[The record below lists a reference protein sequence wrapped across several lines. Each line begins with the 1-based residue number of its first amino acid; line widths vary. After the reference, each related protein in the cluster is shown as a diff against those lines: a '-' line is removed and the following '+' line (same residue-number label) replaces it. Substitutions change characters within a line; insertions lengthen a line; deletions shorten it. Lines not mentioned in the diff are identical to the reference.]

1 MDRGTG
7 EQSSRE
13 QENRA
18 TENREQSNKRT
29 IEQGAEEL
37 DNRGTEEQMN
47 RPTALSNNASD
58 LVRVDSSMTVA
69 MTATAM

>member
-18 TENREQSNKRT
+18 TENREQSNRGT
-29 IEQGAEEL
+29 NEQGAEEQ
-37 DNRGTEEQMN
+37 DNRGTEGQRS
-47 RPTALSNNASD
+47 RPTAGSNNASD
-58 LVRVDSSMTVA
+58 LVRVDSFITVA
-69 MTATAM
+69 MTATVM